1 MFLVGMGDIDGLI
14 DKVNELMYVFVG
26 MGDIDGLIDKVN
38 ELMYVSCR
46 DGRQRNSRTK

>member
-1 MFLVGMGDIDGLI
+1 MFL
-14 DKVNELMYVFVG
+14 VG

-46 DGRQRNSRTK
+46 DGRH